1 MLIWLAIL
9 GYLVSGLVALNG
21 LYRVQLPN
29 RQLLFWPAVIG
40 AVAHLSTLASEILV
54 SGALQI
60 SFLNAASVITFFV
73 ISALLVSGWS
83 KPLHSLFAFALPAA
97 ALIMIVAVLAPD
109 ASSPRLYRTGVVL
122 HVFLSMLAYSVIT
135 IATLL
140 AVLLGAQNRQLHNHH
155 LESRLNRFL
164 PPLQTMER
172 LLFEWLMI
180 GFILLTGAIISGG
193 LFIENIF
200 AQHLMHKTVLTLV
213 AWGFFATLLFG
224 HFHLG
229 WRGALASR
237 LTIFGFVF
245 LMLAFFGSKFVLEY
259 LLHQYA

>member
-9 GYLVSGLVALNG
+9 GYFISGGVALRG
-21 LYRVQLPN
+21 LYRVQPPD
-29 RQLLFWPAVIG
+29 RPLLFWPAVLG
-40 AVAHLSTLASEILV
+40 AAAHLSTLASEIIV

-73 ISALLVSGWS
+73 VAAALISGWS
-83 KPLHSLFAFALPAA
+83 KPLHGLFAFLLPTA
-97 ALIMIVAVLAPD
+97 ALIMVVAVLAPE
-109 ASSPRLYRTGVVL
+109 AYAPRLHRSGVVL
-122 HVFLSMLAYSVIT
+122 HVFVSMLAYAVIT
-135 IATLL
+135 MATLIAL
-140 AVLLGAQNRQLHNHH
+140 LLGAQNRQLHEHR
-155 LESRLNRFL
+155 LGSRLNRFL

-180 GFILLTGAIISGG
+180 GFALLTVAMISGG
-193 LFIENIF
+193 LFVENLF
-200 AQHLMHKTVLTLV
+200 AQHLVHKTVLTAI
-213 AWGFFATLLFG
+213 AWLFFAVLLFG

-237 LTIFGFVF
+237 LTVFGFVF

-259 LLHQYA
+259 LLHSYG